1 MSNSKLEFDRNWKI
15 SIYSKVSKVASGFH
29 HLKTRSVFHNYILG
43 ANFNVVG
50 IWLWKSL
57 FSVAPE
63 CWHHF
68 CFRRLVTKY
77 QDSRCHIHQRGVFS
91 APLFLRNRSFT
102 VFVNLQKCLFFSSG
116 NFVKWDIFKDTVFE
130 NQSKYHIW
138 VFQCLHFP
146 PIFVPLKLTCL
157 VTLFDLQI
165 DYFKSRIWIFCHFL
179 PCYDLSGNTF
189 WPRTSANFLQW
200 LPDGQGVE

>member
-102 VFVNLQKCLFFSSG
+102 VFVNLQKCLLFSYG
-116 NFVKWDIFKDTVFE
+116 NFVKWDISKDTVFE
-130 NQSKYHIW
+130 NQSKCHIRD
-138 VFQCLHFP
+138 FQFWHFP
-146 PIFVPLKLTCL
+146 PIYVLSKLTCL
-157 VTLFDLQI
+157 VTLFDHKQF
-165 DYFKSRIWIFCHFL
+165 FKNSPNWQVLVFFINVCPL
-179 PCYDLSGNTF
+179 KM
-189 WPRTSANFLQW
+189 
-200 LPDGQGVE
+200 